1 MNKLELFYKKNEK
14 ILISTFVFGMIVG
27 TIVMII
33 LLTSGEVS

>member
-1 MNKLELFYKKNEK
+1 MKKLELFYQKNQNL
-14 ILISTFVFGMIVG
+14 LISTLVFGMLVG